1 MAFLLDTMAV
11 ATDGFIVRGTI
22 VVGGQMEVTV
32 QDESPKIEAT
42 VRNPTGKIEVIVK
55 KCDV

>member
-1 MAFLLDTMAV
+1 MFLLDTMAV

-32 QDESPKIEAT
+32 QDDSPKIEAT